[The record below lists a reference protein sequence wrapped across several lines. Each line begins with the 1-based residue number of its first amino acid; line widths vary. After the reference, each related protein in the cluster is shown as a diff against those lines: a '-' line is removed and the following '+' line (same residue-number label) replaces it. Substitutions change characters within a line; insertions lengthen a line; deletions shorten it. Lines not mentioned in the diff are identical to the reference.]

1 MFQTKTSAAG
11 LSVLSNTLLILLKVV
26 AGILSGSI
34 SIIAEAIHSGI
45 DFVAAGIA
53 FISLRIAG
61 KPADREHPF
70 GHGKVENVS
79 GTIEAGLIFVAA
91 AFIIYEA
98 IKRIITGAVIEYG
111 WWLSIGIAVMA
122 VSVVVNILVSR
133 HLLRIARKTDSIAL
147 EADAR
152 HLTTDVYTSLGVL
165 AGLIVVRITG
175 FNILD
180 PIIAIGVAL
189 FIVKTAYN
197 VTRRA
202 FPPLIDV
209 KLPEDEEVLI
219 VSCIGEH
226 FGMLA
231 GFHELR
237 TRKAGSERYIEL
249 HMVVARSTSVEKA
262 HKLCDHL
269 EEDIKSKLA
278 NARVTIHVEP
288 CETECEDC
296 PNPCPQY
303 RKRRGH
309 QASL

>member
-1 MFQTKTSAAG
+1 MFQTRTGAAG

-26 AGILSGSI
+26 AGILSGSV

-45 DFVAAGIA
+45 DLVAAVIA

-98 IKRIITGAVIEYG
+98 IKRIIVGAKIEYV
-111 WWLSIGIAVMA
+111 SIGIAVMA

-165 AGLIVVRITG
+165 AGLVVVRITG
-175 FNILD
+175 LNILD
-180 PIIAIGVAL
+180 PIIALAVAL
-189 FIVKTAYN
+189 FILRAAYN
-197 VTRRA
+197 VIRRA
-202 FPPLIDV
+202 FPPLVDV
-209 KLPEDEEVLI
+209 KLPEKEESLI
-219 VSCIGEH
+219 ESCINEH
-226 FGMLA
+226 LGMMV
-231 GFHELR
+231 GFHELH

-249 HMVVARSTSVEKA
+249 HLVMARSTSVEKA

-269 EEDIKSKLA
+269 EEDIKSRLA
-278 NARVTIHVEP
+278 NTRVTIHIEP

-303 RKRRGH
+303 QKRRGSH
-309 QASL
+309 ASL

>member
-1 MFQTKTSAAG
+1 MFNTKTGAAG
-11 LSVLSNTLLILLKVV
+11 LSVLSNTLLILLKLV

-45 DFVAAGIA
+45 DLVAAVIA

-91 AFIIYEA
+91 GFIVYEA
-98 IKRIITGAVIEYG
+98 VGRIIAEAMVEY
-111 WWLSIGIAVMA
+111 LSIGIAVMA
-122 VSVVVNILVSR
+122 ISVVVNILVSR
-133 HLLRIARKTDSIAL
+133 HLLRIARETDSIAL

-165 AGLIVVRITG
+165 AGLVAVQITG
-175 FNILD
+175 LNILD
-180 PIIAIGVAL
+180 PIIAIGVSL

-197 VTRRA
+197 VMRKS
-202 FPPLIDV
+202 FPHLIDV
-209 KLPEDEEVLI
+209 RLPEEEEALI
-219 VSCIGEH
+219 ATCIKEH
-226 FGMLA
+226 FGMLV

-249 HMVVARSTSVEKA
+249 HMIMARDASIERA
-262 HKLCDHL
+262 HNLCDHL
-269 EEDIKSKLA
+269 EEDIKLKLP
-278 NARVTIHVEP
+278 NCHVTIHVEP
-288 CETECEDC
+288 CERDC
-296 PNPCPQY
+296 DSCPDSCPWDQNMP
-303 RKRRGH
+303 GP
-309 QASL
+309 